1 MMVEPYNPPLPEK
14 MRSVLLVRHAK
25 SSWDDSM
32 MADFDRP
39 LDERGKR
46 DAPLMAKRLLGK
58 NIAIDYFLS
67 SPARR
72 ARKTAMYFLKAY
84 GFDDTRLAFHQ
95 FLYLP
100 AHHAFIEAIAS
111 APDEFHHIALFSH
124 NPGITDFA
132 NSLTDAVRI
141 DNIPT
146 CGVFGITLQIK
157 HWKDFSSGKPEFWF
171 FDAPK
176 YPG

>member
-1 MMVEPYNPPLPEK
+1 MVEPHNPPLPEK

-39 LDERGKR
+39 LNERGKR
-46 DAPLMAKRLLGK
+46 DAPLMAKRLLDK
-58 NIAIDYFLS
+58 NIAIDYILS

-72 ARKTAMYFLKAY
+72 ARKTAAYFLKVY

-95 FLYLP
+95 PLYHP
-100 AHHAFIEAIAS
+100 VYNAFIEAIGS
-111 APDEFHHIALFSH
+111 VPDEFHHIALFSH

-146 CGVFGITLQIK
+146 CGVFGITLQIR

-171 FDAPK
+171 FDAPN

>member
-1 MMVEPYNPPLPEK
+1 
-14 MRSVLLVRHAK
+14 VRHAK

-39 LDERGKR
+39 LNERGKQ
-46 DAPLMAKRLLGK
+46 DAPLMAKRLLDK

-67 SPARR
+67 SPAKR
-72 ARKTAMYFLKAY
+72 ARKTAAYFQKAY
-84 GFDDTRLAFHQ
+84 GLDNTRLVLLQ
-95 FLYLP
+95 PLYHP
-100 AHHAFIEAIAS
+100 AHAAFIEAIAS
-111 APDEFHHIALFSH
+111 VPDECQHIALFSH

-141 DNIPT
+141 DNMPT
-146 CGVFGITLQIK
+146 CGVFGITIQISS
-157 HWKDFSSGKPEFWF
+157 WKDFSAGRPAFWF

-176 YPG
+176 YQG